1 MDKKKLHILQFQ
13 LKGISGRNMRG
24 KLLQKRSTGKTTLAN
39 KKCSKH
45 LQNIANI
52 FSKLRHML
60 TYINLVISKILFILV
75 LWDHTSPPAKTFLIF
90 LAPPT
95 HFKLELGGRVHAMLC
110 QNFLTFWYWCAEK
123 HFLLFIWFRF
133 FSPSRPVHQ
142 YFCMEKTFLFS
153 LDWNNAV
160 FAGFSLI
167 SPESLGFL

>member
-60 TYINLVISKILFILV
+60 TYINLVIPKILFILV
-75 LWDHTSPPAKTFLIF
+75 LWDHTSPPAKNFLIF
-90 LAPPT
+90 LATSSWSWEGECMPCYVKIFW
-95 HFKLELGGRVHAMLC
+95 HFDTGVQKNIFC
-110 QNFLTFWYWCAEK
+110 FLSDFVSS
-123 HFLLFIWFRF
+123 HLVDR
-133 FSPSRPVHQ
+133 
-142 YFCMEKTFLFS
+142 
-153 LDWNNAV
+153 
-160 FAGFSLI
+160 
-167 SPESLGFL
+167 

>member
-13 LKGISGRNMRG
+13 LKGISSRNMRG

-60 TYINLVISKILFILV
+60 TYINLVIPKILFILV

-90 LAPPT
+90 LAHP
-95 HFKLELGGRVHAMLC
+95 LQAGVGRESACHVMSKFSDILILVCRKAFSAFYLIS
-110 QNFLTFWYWCAEK
+110 
-123 HFLLFIWFRF
+123 FLL
-133 FSPSRPVHQ
+133 
-142 YFCMEKTFLFS
+142 T
-153 LDWNNAV
+153 
-160 FAGFSLI
+160 
-167 SPESLGFL
+167 